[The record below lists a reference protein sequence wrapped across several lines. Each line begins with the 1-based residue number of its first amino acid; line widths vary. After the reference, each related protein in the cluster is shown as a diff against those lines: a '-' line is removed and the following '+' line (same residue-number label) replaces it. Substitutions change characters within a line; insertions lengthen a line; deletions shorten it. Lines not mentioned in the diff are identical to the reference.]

1 MKKKQLSGFDLFI
14 TLFTLGLFLS
24 LFSRGNDIIIT
35 AGVTDII
42 KDVHRF
48 LEGWNTFFSRLSAV
62 TSLVGFK
69 TILLFL
75 AVLVISSG
83 LSAIGIPRGKF
94 SFFSALLITDMV
106 WIAFKDSFN
115 PGSLDYLGPIIRA
128 NLTLAVPMLLPYGGR
143 LFYTK
148 LWPRLKSKL
157 KKNEETP
164 DSNAEE
170 ILACSIDLYRTL
182 KENPSGSS
190 VTRQSEELLKL
201 LNKLK

>member
-1 MKKKQLSGFDLFI
+1 MKKNQISGFDLFI
-14 TLFTLGLFLS
+14 TLFTLGLFLT
-24 LFSRGNDIIIT
+24 LFSEGNNIIIN

-48 LEGWNTFFSRLSAV
+48 MEGWNTFFTRLSAV

-69 TILLFL
+69 TVLLFL

-94 SFFSALLITDMV
+94 SFFSALFIIDMV

-115 PGSLDYLGPIIRA
+115 PGTLDYLGPIIRA
-128 NLTLAVPMLLPYGGR
+128 NLTLSIPVLLLYGVR
-143 LFYTK
+143 LLIAR
-148 LWPRLKSKL
+148 LWPRLKGRI
-157 KKNEETP
+157 KKSDKTR
-164 DSNAEE
+164 DSSAEE
-170 ILACSIDLYRTL
+170 ILTRSIDLYRSL

-190 VTRQSEELLKL
+190 VTRQSEELRSL
-201 LNKLK
+201 LEKLK